1 MANPEHVEIVK
12 QGAGAIDAWR
22 KKNPNDR
29 LDLREADLVQ
39 ARLAQADLSHAN
51 LSLANLHGAI
61 LIQANLEWTDLSG
74 SDLSGTLL
82 FDAKLSGANL
92 NEALIDGA
100 TMGLTNLGNV
110 DLSAVEGLESIQHIR
125 SSSIGVDTLYRS
137 QGKIP
142 EEFLRGCGVPE
153 DFITYLPSLIGAMQP
168 IQYQSCFISYSSQDE
183 EFARRLHEKM
193 RGEKLR
199 VWFAPEDM
207 QGGQKLIEQIDR
219 AIQVN
224 DRLLLVL
231 SEQSMNSEWVKT
243 EIRKARQAELRE
255 QRQKLF
261 PIRLVSIDRIR
272 AWSCFDA
279 DTGKDLAVELREY
292 HIPDFS
298 NWKNHDPFESAFA
311 DLLRDLRA
319 QSQ

>member
-1 MANPEHVEIVK
+1 
-12 QGAGAIDAWR
+12 
-22 KKNPNDR
+22 
-29 LDLREADLVQ
+29 
-39 ARLAQADLSHAN
+39 
-51 LSLANLHGAI
+51 
-61 LIQANLEWTDLSG
+61 
-74 SDLSGTLL
+74 
-82 FDAKLSGANL
+82 
-92 NEALIDGA
+92 
-100 TMGLTNLGNV
+100 
-110 DLSAVEGLESIQHIR
+110 
-125 SSSIGVDTLYRS
+125 
-137 QGKIP
+137 
-142 EEFLRGCGVPE
+142 
-153 DFITYLPSLIGAMQP
+153 MQP
-168 IQYQSCFISYSSQDE
+168 IQYQSCFISYSSRDE

-231 SEQSMNSEWVKT
+231 SEHSMNSEWVQT

-261 PIRLVSIDRIR
+261 PIRLMTFERLKDWKLID
-272 AWSCFDA
+272 SK
-279 DTGKDLAVELREY
+279 TGQDLAEEIRSY

-298 NWKNHDPFESAFA
+298 NWKNHDAFESAFA

-319 QSQ
+319 QAH

>member
-1 MANPEHVEIVK
+1 MY
-12 QGAGAIDAWR
+12 Q
-22 KKNPNDR
+22 
-29 LDLREADLVQ
+29 
-39 ARLAQADLSHAN
+39 
-51 LSLANLHGAI
+51 
-61 LIQANLEWTDLSG
+61 
-74 SDLSGTLL
+74 
-82 FDAKLSGANL
+82 
-92 NEALIDGA
+92 
-100 TMGLTNLGNV
+100 
-110 DLSAVEGLESIQHIR
+110 
-125 SSSIGVDTLYRS
+125 
-137 QGKIP
+137 
-142 EEFLRGCGVPE
+142 RGCGAQE
-153 DFITYLPSLIGAMQP
+153 DFITDLPSLIGTMQP
-168 IQYQSCFISYSSQDE
+168 LQYQWCFISDSSQDD

-231 SEQSMNSEWVKT
+231 SEHSLNSEWVRREIQRARAT
-243 EIRKARQAELRE
+243 ERVE

-272 AWSCFDA
+272 GWRCDDA
-279 DTGKDLAVELREY
+279 DTGEDLAEKIREY

-298 NWKNHDPFESAFA
+298 NWKDHDPFESAFA

-319 QSQ
+319 QADR

>member
-1 MANPEHVEIVK
+1 M
-12 QGAGAIDAWR
+12 
-22 KKNPNDR
+22 
-29 LDLREADLVQ
+29 
-39 ARLAQADLSHAN
+39 
-51 LSLANLHGAI
+51 
-61 LIQANLEWTDLSG
+61 
-74 SDLSGTLL
+74 
-82 FDAKLSGANL
+82 
-92 NEALIDGA
+92 
-100 TMGLTNLGNV
+100 
-110 DLSAVEGLESIQHIR
+110 
-125 SSSIGVDTLYRS
+125 
-137 QGKIP
+137 
-142 EEFLRGCGVPE
+142 PE
-153 DFITYLPSLIGAMQP
+153 DFIADLPSLIGTMQP
-168 IQYQSCFISYSSQDE
+168 IQYQSCFISDSSQDE
-183 EFARRLHEKM
+183 EFARRLHEKL

-231 SEQSMNSEWVKT
+231 SEHSMNSEWVKT
-243 EIRKARQAELRE
+243 EIRKARQAELALGVGLPTPPLGPTAGLLESLETCGRRSAGSGDPRTA
-255 QRQKLF
+255 RQKLF

-298 NWKNHDPFESAFA
+298 NWKTHDHFESAFA

-319 QSQ
+319 QA